1 MSPRNGVGDVI
12 VISGVLLVVAVVF
25 LIIGLFGPLAWVY
38 ASIGV
43 SVLSFA
49 FLLLGV
55 RQRRG
60 VAPAVAPA
68 GTGSTLATAPTAAAA
83 PAGRGDE
90 DVTLVAP
97 NAPAPRGTLS
107 ASEPAATDATSTL
120 RRPAG
125 AATVAPADAGN
136 SEPATVLT
144 PAKKTTSRTPA
155 RKTAATTSSTAKKTA
170 ASRST
175 TAKSTA
181 ATKKT
186 TPAKAAPAKSA
197 PAKTAAK
204 TAPAKTAANKT
215 AAKAT
220 PAKTAP
226 AKTAT
231 KKTTAAKKTTTVR
244 KTTPRKTT
252 S

>member
-1 MSPRNGVGDVI
+1 MGVPCRNGVGDVI
-12 VISGVLLVVAVVF
+12 VISGVLLLVAVVF

-83 PAGRGDE
+83 PVASGDE

-97 NAPAPRGTLS
+97 NAPAPRS
-107 ASEPAATDATSTL
+107 ALAAAEPTATDATSTL

-125 AATVAPADAGN
+125 GAAAAAAAAGDTVPGDREPADA
-136 SEPATVLT
+136 VT
-144 PAKKTTSRTPA
+144 PVE
-155 RKTAATTSSTAKKTA
+155 
-170 ASRST
+170 
-175 TAKSTA
+175 
-181 ATKKT
+181 
-186 TPAKAAPAKSA
+186 KAA
-197 PAKTAAK
+197 
-204 TAPAKTAANKT
+204 
-215 AAKAT
+215 
-220 PAKTAP
+220 
-226 AKTAT
+226 
-231 KKTTAAKKTTTVR
+231 
-244 KTTPRKTT
+244 
-252 S
+252 